1 MHVLGVYIYVA
12 VDCTGTWLPLILIHW
27 SCLHPGQCLLSC
39 RTNLHS
45 VSFSIT
51 VTRVASF
58 KVTTDDIIKGLTTN
72 LLIFTSFVCACVC
85 DALILTLCVCVWVC
99 VCVCVHTSERVS
111 VCVCVCVCV
120 CVRESVCV
128 CVYVCVNERVSEC
141 VCVWERVWVRVCV
154 CVWVRVC
161 MCVSESVCV
170 FLCAGAHVL
179 LYMQWSGTLYNPKSQ
194 IKVSTNSL
202 IQFAF
207 NIRTNHFLLSVQS
220 FLVVAF
226 NTRNYEQAQARFSIN
241 TQTYSHWGDDQTADS
256 IRSSQYTSF
265 FFYPSVPFWEKLA
278 RLYRGKEANT
288 ATFSFA

>member
-1 MHVLGVYIYVA
+1 MTSL
-12 VDCTGTWLPLILIHW
+12 
-27 SCLHPGQCLLSC
+27 
-39 RTNLHS
+39 
-45 VSFSIT
+45 
-51 VTRVASF
+51 
-58 KVTTDDIIKGLTTN
+58 KGLRQIWF
-72 LLIFTSFVCACVC
+72 LHHLCVHVC
-85 DALILTLCVCVWVC
+85 DALILTLCVCVSVC
-99 VCVCVHTSERVS
+99 VCAHEWESE
-111 VCVCVCVCV
+111 CVCVCV
-120 CVRESVCV
+120 CVRECM

-241 TQTYSHWGDDQTADS
+241 TQTYSHRGDDQTADS

-265 FFYPSVPFWEKLA
+265 FFYPSVLFWEKLA